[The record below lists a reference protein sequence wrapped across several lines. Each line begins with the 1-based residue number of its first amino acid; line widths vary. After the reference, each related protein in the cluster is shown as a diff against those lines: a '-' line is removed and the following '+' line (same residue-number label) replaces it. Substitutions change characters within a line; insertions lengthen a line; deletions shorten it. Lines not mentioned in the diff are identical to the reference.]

1 MVDKSQPLSSTVLRI
16 HFTDPVDDRFLDPV
30 PYSFVGDLACI
41 GVIRVDDRILDL
53 VTTEQAIDAPY
64 ELVIDVRDEQEAA

>member
-1 MVDKSQPLSSTVLRI
+1 MVDRVEPISSTLLRI

-41 GVIRVDDRILDL
+41 GVLRVDDHILDL
-53 VTTEQAIDAPY
+53 MTTEQEIDAPY
-64 ELVIDVRDEQEAA
+64 ELVIDVKN